1 MRLQSQIVVQ
11 NSTTVSDDNGARLT
25 GLAESGQSFTSSVT
39 GMTAAISRP
48 NKTSFYGITSLDPIM
63 AKKQFADIVD
73 EVLLQFTQRTGINVE
88 ISIEIRAESNVG
100 FDDGVQ
106 RAVKENCNVLRFKN
120 AEFE

>member
-1 MRLQSQIVVQ
+1 
-11 NSTTVSDDNGARLT
+11 
-25 GLAESGQSFTSSVT
+25 LAEPEHPFSTSATGAATVT
-39 GMTAAISRP
+39 AKP

-73 EVLLQFTQRTGINVE
+73 EVLLQFTQRTGVNVE
-88 ISIEIRAESNVG
+88 ISIEIRAESGAG